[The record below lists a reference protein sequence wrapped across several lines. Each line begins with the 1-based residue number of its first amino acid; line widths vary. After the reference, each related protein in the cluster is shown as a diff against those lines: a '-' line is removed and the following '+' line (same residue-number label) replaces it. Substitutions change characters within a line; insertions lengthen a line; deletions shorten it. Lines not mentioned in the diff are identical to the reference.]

1 LSSLALVLPVLTTGI
16 VVLGVVLGVVLVLA
30 FAVRN
35 TTSADRAEV
44 IRAVGGLFRAVAEVI
59 RWIWRCGPPGGV
71 K

>member
-16 VVLGVVLGVVLVLA
+16 VVLVVA

>member
-16 VVLGVVLGVVLVLA
+16 VVLGVVLVVA

-44 IRAVGGLFRAVAEVI
+44 IRAVGDLFRAVAEVI